1 MFSGSTTGGHITPSI
16 ARALSLPRL
25 RAAGYFQGKERVDFR
40 LPNIVQAGPEA
51 QAILETMP
59 FCRKPLLDWKEQLQ
73 RRFILSIDGNGATC
87 SRVVIALLSNSVLL
101 KYDSDNI
108 MYYFEGLQ
116 RWVHFVPVT
125 DDSDVENIIDMEAS
139 ESALFKQ
146 IAASGRRFVLTHLN
160 RAAVLE
166 YTRQLLTLYG
176 ESFSSSAWVHCPTS
190 NDLEQKV
197 EM

>member
-1 MFSGSTTGGHITPSI
+1 
-16 ARALSLPRL
+16 
-25 RAAGYFQGKERVDFR
+25 
-40 LPNIVQAGPEA
+40 
-51 QAILETMP
+51 
-59 FCRKPLLDWKEQLQ
+59 
-73 RRFILSIDGNGATC
+73 
-87 SRVVIALLSNSVLL
+87 
-101 KYDSDNI
+101 

-125 DDSDVENIIDMEAS
+125 DDSDVENIIDMEARK
-139 ESALFKQ
+139 SALFKQ

-176 ESFSSSAWVHCPTS
+176 ETFSGSSWVHCPTS